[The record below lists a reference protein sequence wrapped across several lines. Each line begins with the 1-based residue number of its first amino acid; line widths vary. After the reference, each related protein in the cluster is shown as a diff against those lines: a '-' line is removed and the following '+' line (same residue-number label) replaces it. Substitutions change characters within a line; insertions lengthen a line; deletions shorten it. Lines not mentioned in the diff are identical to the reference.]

1 MILSPPRL
9 PQQTRQTTRSRKIWN
24 FVDQI
29 DWPRFRNRL
38 DRVRSVND
46 NETLCVTMRAVPWAI
61 ALGPFG
67 AKAALGLALKG
78 RKAKA
83 WGIALARLDFVNS
96 SLQLLPF
103 LIVNR
108 DRENEK
114 PGVYAPRLAES
125 LIVYHFYLPLPP

>member
-67 AKAALGLALKG
+67 AKGGSRSSTERA
-78 RKAKA
+78 KAKA
-83 WGIALARLDFVNS
+83 LGIAPARLDFVNS